1 MEFVIGISFIIL
13 FLVMIVRDSIRSKNI
28 VKNEYLYD
36 QETVRIMKNY
46 KLINDDEYRL
56 MIENLKKKEKW
67 SIKTN

>member
-36 QETVRIMKNY
+36 QETVRIMRNY

-56 MIENLKKKEKW
+56 MIENLKKKEK
-67 SIKTN
+67 

>member
-56 MIENLKKKEKW
+56 MIENLKKKEK
-67 SIKTN
+67 

>member
-1 MEFVIGISFIIL
+1 MEFVIGTSFIIL

-28 VKNEYLYD
+28 RKNECLYD
-36 QETVRIMKNY
+36 QETVRIMRNY

>member
-67 SIKTN
+67 SIKAI

>member
-67 SIKTN
+67 SIKTI

>member
-1 MEFVIGISFIIL
+1 MEFVIGTSFIIL

-56 MIENLKKKEKW
+56 MIENLKKKEK
-67 SIKTN
+67 